1 MWKYIIRRLMLII
14 PTVFLAGSLVFFML
28 RVLPG
33 DIVSTL
39 TSEGGA
45 TPETKAKL
53 RDELGLNDPIPV
65 QYAYWLCGNCVV
77 LSNFGYDAPKYGLAE
92 GNRDAEEGD
101 STSII
106 GGIIS
111 GNFGYSH
118 YQDRYVTQIVRDKM
132 EATLTMAILAMAFSL
147 LLAFPLGII
156 SAITR
161 GSWWDQGIRIFT
173 ALSLAVP
180 SFWLGILLIIFA
192 SRTFNWSPPLN
203 YTSFFT
209 DPTTNIAQLFLPVI
223 ATGLTSAAVLSRLV
237 RSMMLEVLREDYVR
251 TARAK
256 GLREFVVVARHTV
269 RNASIPV
276 LTMAG
281 YHFGFIIS
289 GVVVIEFVFSIPGLG
304 QQVLLSI
311 QARDYDMV
319 VGIVVI
325 LSVILAAWILV
336 VDLLYSVVDPRIRY
350 S

>member
-14 PTVFLAGSLVFFML
+14 PTVFLAGTLVFFML

-33 DIVSTL
+33 DLVSTL

-45 TPETKAKL
+45 TEATKEKL
-53 RDELGLNDPIPV
+53 REELGLNNPV
-65 QYAYWLCGNCVV
+65 IIQYAHWLCGNCIF
-77 LSNFGYDAPKYGLAE
+77 LGDIGYAPPDLGR
-92 GNRDAEEGD
+92 GGDAEA
-101 STSII
+101 
-106 GGIIS
+106 GGTALVGGVIS
-111 GNFGYSH
+111 GNFGYSN

-132 EATLTMAILAMAFSL
+132 EATITLAIFAMVFSL
-147 LLAFPLGII
+147 LLAFPLGIL
-156 SAITR
+156 SAVTR

-192 SRTFNWSPPLN
+192 SKTFNWSPPLN
-203 YTSFFT
+203 YTPLFE
-209 DPTTNIAQLFLPVI
+209 DPRTNLAQLFLPVI

-256 GLREFVVVARHTV
+256 GLREFLVIMRHTI

-311 QARDYDMV
+311 LARDYDMV

-325 LSVILAAWILV
+325 LTMILAAWILV